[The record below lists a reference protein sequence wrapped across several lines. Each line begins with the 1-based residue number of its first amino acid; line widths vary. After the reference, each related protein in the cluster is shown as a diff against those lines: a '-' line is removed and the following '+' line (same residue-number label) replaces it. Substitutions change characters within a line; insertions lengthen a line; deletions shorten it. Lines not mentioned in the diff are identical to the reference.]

1 MKRRATAGRCRRPR
15 TALSTLMSDSLSPY
29 MPPLLLRPA
38 QKATT
43 PIASCRGLHRSLARH
58 EGGWC
63 SVLLA
68 LRHLEE
74 LQQAVVAC
82 GVQAVEMS
90 EHHRCRLWR
99 FSARPGPTA
108 RGGRILGTRAVRGA
122 GCSRA
127 WRVGRAGRPSVRR
140 SPRRLRAQPARPAA
154 QRSPCEPRAPR
165 QARERRS
172 GLLRHRRTVSLV
184 AVSAGGQRTVRGT
197 ARWRRR
203 LAHSWGDAGGC

>member
-1 MKRRATAGRCRRPR
+1 MTAVSGIRHKGSRPCRFRISACDCMWSWSTSACRPQQR
-15 TALSTLMSDSLSPY
+15 DSLSS
-29 MPPLLLRPA
+29 RA
-38 QKATT
+38 A
-43 PIASCRGLHRSLARH
+43 H
-58 EGGWC
+58 ERDEQ
-63 SVLLA
+63 L
-68 LRHLEE
+68 
-74 LQQAVVAC
+74 
-82 GVQAVEMS
+82 
-90 EHHRCRLWR
+90 
-99 FSARPGPTA
+99 SARPGPAA